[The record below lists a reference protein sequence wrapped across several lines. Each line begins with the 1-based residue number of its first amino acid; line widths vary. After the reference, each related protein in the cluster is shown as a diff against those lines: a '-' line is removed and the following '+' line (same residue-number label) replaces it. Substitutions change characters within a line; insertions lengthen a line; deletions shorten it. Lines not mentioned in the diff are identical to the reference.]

1 MARTAQWAE
10 WADYLIFTANDALHH
25 MTERLRH
32 LRICDAPRE
41 DTEPVPRLPGEFLP
55 LSCQRRRLLLVE
67 DEFAQLPAP
76 NGIMR
81 ALPAADLGIGQLC
94 EPVKCLP
101 QD

>member
-1 MARTAQWAE
+1 
-10 WADYLIFTANDALHH
+10 
-25 MTERLRH
+25 
-32 LRICDAPRE
+32 
-41 DTEPVPRLPGEFLP
+41 LPGEFLP